1 MELMTEPGPRMR
13 DTLKNSTTPP
23 PFDHDRMWVGVQAR
37 HSTMSRRRTLF
48 RWTMLGI
55 AGAISATGLLVVGRT
70 VPNFVER
77 PVIIAADSVQEEPPG
92 TSHMPAIQ
100 ETPSA
105 IIPLLGHRTQLRMDI
120 DQLSH
125 RRTSLLRDIADAD
138 VTTALRAALRQELAE
153 VEEQLA
159 ASKATLVMVDRQLSG
174 QSGSA
179 AAVAISVPEPVTTTT
194 QIVEVPTFVSG
205 ASIIPWFA
213 GGGTLIMLM
222 MIATMLWV
230 RPTTRAALNEVA
242 SLRTQAG
249 TQLTALSEGIEAIA
263 VEVER
268 IGESQRYISK
278 AIATPN
284 QNVAAKP

>member
-13 DTLKNSTTPP
+13 DTLRNSTTPP
-23 PFDHDRMWVGVQAR
+23 PIDHDHMWTGVQAR

-48 RWTMLGI
+48 RWAMLGI
-55 AGAISATGLLVVGRT
+55 AGAVSATGLLIVGRT
-70 VPNFVER
+70 VPTFVER
-77 PVIIAADSVQEEPPG
+77 PVNIAADSVQEERPI
-92 TSHMPAIQ
+92 TFHAPAIQ

-105 IIPLLGHRTQLRMDI
+105 IIPLLGHRTQLRVDI

-125 RRTSLLRDIADAD
+125 RRTSLLRDIAAAD
-138 VTTALRAALRQELAE
+138 VTPPLRAALRQELAE

-159 ASKATLVMVDRQLSG
+159 ASKAALVMVDRQLAGHS
-174 QSGSA
+174 SA
-179 AAVAISVPEPVTTTT
+179 ETPVATSAPEAVTTTR
-194 QIVEVPTFVSG
+194 QIIEVPTFING
-205 ASIIPWFA
+205 AAMIPWFA

-230 RPTTRAALNEVA
+230 RRTTRAALNEVA
-242 SLRTQAG
+242 SLRMQAG

-284 QNVAAKP
+284 QRTASEP

>member
-13 DTLKNSTTPP
+13 DTMRNSTTPP
-23 PFDHDRMWVGVQAR
+23 PIDHDQMWAGVQVR
-37 HSTMSRRRTLF
+37 HSTMSRRRNLF
-48 RWTMLGI
+48 RWAMLGI
-55 AGAISATGLLVVGRT
+55 AGAVSAIGLLIVGRT
-70 VPNFVER
+70 VPNLVER
-77 PVIIAADSVQEEPPG
+77 PVIIAADSVQEEHPIAY
-92 TSHMPAIQ
+92 TPAVQ

-105 IIPLLGHRTQLRMDI
+105 MIPLLGHRTQLRMDI

-125 RRTSLLRDIADAD
+125 RRTSLLRDIAEAN
-138 VTTALRAALRQELAE
+138 VTPPLRAALRQELAE

-159 ASKATLVMVDRQLSG
+159 ASKAALVMVDRQLAGHS
-174 QSGSA
+174 SSETP
-179 AAVAISVPEPVTTTT
+179 VAISAPEAVTTTT
-194 QIVEVPTFVSG
+194 QIIEVPTFING
-205 ASIIPWFA
+205 ASVIPWFA

-230 RPTTRAALNEVA
+230 RRTTRAALNEVA

-284 QNVAAKP
+284 QRAASEP